1 MIRSVFNAVE
11 HKIVAQGFRQIKH
24 VRAVAVEEAT
34 GLVAQVY
41 FQLARDFQILPP
53 ATVHSCVPEL
63 LAAIWC
69 MLRETLLAGRVPRL
83 FKEAVAI
90 GVSTANGC
98 PYCTE
103 AHTLML
109 GNAGASWDAQLVGE
123 GGNRLKELAHWAS
136 LIPMPGATD
145 SVPAPFDERD
155 APEIIGTAVAFH
167 YFNRVVNV
175 FLDKSPITVPSGL
188 RWTKRL
194 LRLVAIETLG
204 KRLAR
209 IAAIPGDSL
218 RLLSPAELP
227 SDFQWTH
234 SNRLVAEA
242 FARTSRVMD
251 DVGLRVV
258 PADVRMLVTAHL
270 EQWNGEHPGLDRAW
284 ATTAVDSLG
293 ESERPLAT
301 LLLLTALASYQVD
314 ERIVAAARASFPD
327 ESIRDSHL
335 MSAVAWAAFSAAR
348 VVGTWMSARDGK
360 SMPVHTRPAP
370 MRIQP
375 QSVH

>member
-1 MIRSVFNAVE
+1 MMRSVFNAVE

-24 VRAVAVEEAT
+24 VRAVTVEEAT
-34 GLVAQVY
+34 GLVAAVY

-53 ATVHSCVPEL
+53 ATVHSSLPEL
-63 LAAIWC
+63 LAAVWC
-69 MLRETLLAGRVPRL
+69 MLRETLLAGCVPRR
-83 FKEAVAI
+83 FKEAVAF
-90 GVSTANGC
+90 GVSMANDC
-98 PYCTE
+98 PYCVQ
-103 AHTLML
+103 AHTVML
-109 GNAGASWDAQLVGE
+109 CGAGASVDSQLVSQV
-123 GGNRLKELAHWAS
+123 GNRVTEFARWAS
-136 LIPMPGATD
+136 LIPMPGAAD
-145 SVPAPFDERD
+145 SVPPPFVERD

-175 FLDKSPITVPSGL
+175 FLDKSPISVPSLL

-204 KRLAR
+204 KRVAR
-209 IAAIPGDSL
+209 IAVVPGDSL

-234 SNRLVAEA
+234 SNHLVAEA

-258 PADVRMLVTAHL
+258 PPGVRMLITAYL
-270 EQWNGEHPGLDRAW
+270 GRWKGEHPGLDRAW
-284 ATTAVDSLG
+284 VTKAVGCLG

-314 ERIVAAARASFPD
+314 ERIVAAAQASFRD
-327 ESIRDSHL
+327 EPIRDSHL
-335 MSAVAWAAFSAAR
+335 IGAVAWAAFSAAR
-348 VVGTWMSARDGK
+348 VVGTWMSARDGIP
-360 SMPVHTRPAP
+360 MPLPTRSAP
-370 MRIQP
+370 TRIQP
-375 QSVH
+375 QSLH